1 MKKDI
6 NELSREINDFMLT
19 RLTSIKTKEAFEQL
33 VAKVQ
38 IAGKE
43 LDSKLTVVYNNGK
56 YDKDVYININ
66 KYLWMQ
72 EKFNNYNYAKAQKS
86 LKSACSDY
94 SLSLGKETFIS
105 IDKYLL
111 NEFVSIHPDYFE
123 VAK

>member
-6 NELSREINDFMLT
+6 NELSREINDFMLAK
-19 RLTSIKTKEAFEQL
+19 LSGIKTKEAFDQL
-33 VAKVQ
+33 VEKVQ
-38 IAGKE
+38 KAGKE
-43 LDSKLTVVYNNGK
+43 LDSKLIGYYNNAK
-56 YDKDVYININ
+56 YDKDIYTNIN

-86 LKSACSDY
+86 LKSVCSEY
-94 SLSLGKETFIS
+94 SLSLGKETCVS

-123 VAK
+123 ESK